1 MGAISQ
7 IRAEEL
13 FRIVEGHQKII
24 IYGAGILGQGLY
36 YALKR
41 LKKENNVVGFAVS
54 NHTDHLNEYMGIP
67 IRYISEYEG
76 EDVHVLVAVKH
87 QYVEGII
94 SNLDKFRYDYV
105 GIETLKT
112 IFADEHMGID
122 GTLKNRMLT
131 LDLSDEQYVTFCI
144 RQIRRTRLDFEV
156 NIVDHCNLNCQ
167 CCNHFS
173 PIAKPTFIDVEAL
186 GEDLERIKLL
196 TGGDVG
202 RIWLIGGE
210 PLLHPEIVSVLYIA
224 RKVFPETHITLDT
237 NGILLPKQTE
247 DFWRALRET
256 NIELTLTKYPVPVDY
271 DAINEIMDKENVTY
285 AYTLSSA
292 VLKTTYHL
300 PLNLQGAL
308 DGCANYIKCW
318 HANECVTLR
327 DGRIYT
333 CPIAA
338 HAHHFNKYFNE
349 QLSEAKENSISI
361 YEVDSID
368 EVLEFLKHPIPFCK
382 HCNIDGYK
390 YDLKW
395 DTSKRDIREW
405 T

>member
-1 MGAISQ
+1 MEAISQ
-7 IRAEEL
+7 ITTEEL
-13 FRIVEGHQKII
+13 LKTVESYQKII
-24 IYGAGILGQGLY
+24 IYGAGVLGQGLY
-36 YALKR
+36 CALKR
-41 LKKENNVVGFAVS
+41 LKKDKNIVGFAVS
-54 NHTDHLNEYMGIP
+54 HHTDHLNEYMGIP
-67 IRYISEYEG
+67 ICCISEYEG
-76 EDVHVLVAVKH
+76 EKAHILVAVKFR
-87 QYVEGII
+87 YVKDII
-94 SNLDKFRYDYV
+94 SNLDKFSYDYV
-105 GIETLKT
+105 GIETLKN
-112 IFADEHMGID
+112 IFEDKHMGID
-122 GTLKNRMLT
+122 GTLKDRMRT
-131 LDLSDEQYVTFCI
+131 LELSDEQYVTFCI

-173 PIAKPTFIDVEAL
+173 PLAKPGFIDVETL
-186 GEDLERIKLL
+186 RQELERIKLL
-196 TGGDVG
+196 TGGAVG

-224 RKVFPETHITLDT
+224 RKAFPQTHITLDT

-256 NIELTLTKYPVPVDY
+256 DIELTLTKYPIPVDY
-271 DAINEIMDKENVTY
+271 DAINEIMDRENVAF

-300 PLNLQGAL
+300 PLDLQGTL
-308 DGCANYIKCW
+308 DGCENYIKCW

-338 HAHHFNKYFNE
+338 HAHHFNKYFNK
-349 QLSEAKENSISI
+349 QLSEVPENSIGI
-361 YEVDSID
+361 YEVHSID
-368 EVLEFLKHPIPFCK
+368 EVLEFLKHPIPFCN
-382 HCNIDGYK
+382 HCNIDGYT